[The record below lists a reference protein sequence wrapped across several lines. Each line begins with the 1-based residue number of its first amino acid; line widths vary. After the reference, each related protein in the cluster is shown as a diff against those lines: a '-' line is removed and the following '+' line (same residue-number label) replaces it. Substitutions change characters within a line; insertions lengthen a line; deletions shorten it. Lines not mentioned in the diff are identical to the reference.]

1 MKTDDYINKYR
12 NELDIE
18 EPDEQLLWEGIRS
31 DLEQRRRFSKSLIW
45 KVAAILIL
53 CVSVT
58 YVFINEQTFSK
69 KINAPLSEINSEL
82 GDREIEYINTI
93 NSKLSIIET
102 SASKSNELVTALLDE
117 LVLLDTIYQ
126 MALRD
131 LNQNGYKE
139 QVVNTVFDTYE
150 KRIRVLERI
159 ILETQKQEH
168 YETEKRI
175 EL

>member
-1 MKTDDYINKYR
+1 MKTDDYISKYR
-12 NELDIE
+12 SDLDIE
-18 EPDEQLLWEGIRS
+18 QPDEQLLWEGIRTE
-31 DLEQRRRFSKSLIW
+31 LEQRRRFSKSLIW

-53 CVSVT
+53 SVSVT

-69 KINAPLSEINSEL
+69 KITSPLSDINSEL
-82 GDREIEYINTI
+82 GNREIEYINTI

-102 SASKSNELVTALLDE
+102 SANKSNDLVTALLDE

-139 QVVNTVFDTYE
+139 QVVNTIFDTYE

-159 ILETQKQEH
+159 ILETQKQER
-168 YETEKRI
+168 YETDKKI
-175 EL
+175 NL